1 MKKIVLLCSAGAST
15 GMLVVKMEEAAKKDN
30 YECVINAYSIT
41 EAATVGQDAD
51 VILLGP
57 QVGYRLEKVKE
68 ICPNTKV
75 EVIDMMDY
83 GMMNGEKVLNHVKEM
98 LGE

>member
-1 MKKIVLLCSAGAST
+1 MWKS
-15 GMLVVKMEEAAKKDN
+15 N
-30 YECVINAYSIT
+30 YHLYKGNF
-41 EAATVGQDAD
+41 GDAD

>member
-1 MKKIVLLCSAGAST
+1 MWKS
-15 GMLVVKMEEAAKKDN
+15 N
-30 YECVINAYSIT
+30 YHLYKGNF
-41 EAATVGQDAD
+41 GDAD

-57 QVGYRLEKVKE
+57 RGGYRLEKVKE

>member
-1 MKKIVLLCSAGAST
+1 MWKS
-15 GMLVVKMEEAAKKDN
+15 N
-30 YECVINAYSIT
+30 YHLYKGNL
-41 EAATVGQDAD
+41 GDGD
-51 VILLGP
+51 VILLVP
-57 QVGYRLEKVKE
+57 RVGYRLEKVKE

>member
-1 MKKIVLLCSAGAST
+1 MG
-15 GMLVVKMEEAAKKDN
+15 
-30 YECVINAYSIT
+30 
-41 EAATVGQDAD
+41 DAD

-68 ICPNTKV
+68 ICSNTKV

>member
-1 MKKIVLLCSAGAST
+1 
-15 GMLVVKMEEAAKKDN
+15 MEVNTRKGKEGHLFALFSCGNQITIYTK
-30 YECVINAYSIT
+30 VIL
-41 EAATVGQDAD
+41 GDGD

-57 QVGYRLEKVKE
+57 RVGYRLEKVKE

>member
-1 MKKIVLLCSAGAST
+1 MWKS
-15 GMLVVKMEEAAKKDN
+15 N
-30 YECVINAYSIT
+30 YHLYKGNF
-41 EAATVGQDAD
+41 GDAD

-57 QVGYRLEKVKE
+57 RVGYRLEKVKE

-75 EVIDMMDY
+75 EVIAMMDY